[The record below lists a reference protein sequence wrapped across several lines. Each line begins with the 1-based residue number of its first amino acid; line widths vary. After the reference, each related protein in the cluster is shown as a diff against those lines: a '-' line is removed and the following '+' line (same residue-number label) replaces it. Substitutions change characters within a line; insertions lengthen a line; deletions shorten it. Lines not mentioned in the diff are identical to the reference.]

1 MSNFFKVVL
10 MAMMPV
16 IELRGSLPIAVG
28 MGYSNMEALFISLF
42 ASMIPVPFILLLF
55 RPITEAMRRTE
66 IFSKLVNKIIARTMK
81 NEEKIKKYGLLG
93 LVIIVAIPLPG
104 TGVWTGSFLA
114 SLLHLRLS
122 DSIFAIFL
130 GDLIAGIIV
139 LTITYGIGSFL

>member
-114 SLLHLRLS
+114 SLLHLRLR
-122 DSIFAIFL
+122 DSFFAIFL

>member
-28 MGYSNMEALFISLF
+28 MGYSNIEALFISLF

-114 SLLHLRLS
+114 ALLHLRLR
-122 DSIFAIFL
+122 DSFFAIFL
-130 GDLIAGIIV
+130 GNLIAGIIV